1 MPESLEELPLFPL
14 RTVLFPHATLR
25 LHVFE
30 ERYRA
35 MIHDCLRADG
45 PFGIAL
51 IRDGEEVGEDA
62 EPYLVGTVARI
73 TKVETYDDGRM
84 DIEVQGE
91 GRFRIREFDTE
102 RPYLRGRVQIVEEH
116 AAPDPRDPVVVEA
129 RDTFEALVQRY
140 FERQRFAVQ
149 VVFPPDPQTLS
160 FTIAN
165 LLPVP
170 DLVKQRLLE
179 ITDTLD
185 RLEELLPYLRAAL
198 LEMQPVAGM
207 GHTYVPLSTGDLDEW
222 TTPN

>member
-30 ERYRA
+30 DRYRA
-35 MIHDCLRADG
+35 MVHDCLRADG

-51 IRDGEEVGEDA
+51 MRENA

-84 DIEVQGE
+84 DIEIVGE
-91 GRFRIREFDTE
+91 RRFRIREIDE
-102 RPYLRGRVQIVEEH
+102 SRPYLLGRVQAVEEH
-116 AAPDPRDPVVVEA
+116 GDPDPLDPAVIEA
-129 RDTFEALVQRY
+129 RDTFEALLHRY
-140 FERQRFAVQ
+140 FERQRLSVQ
-149 VVFPPDPQTLS
+149 VAFAADPRALS

-165 LLPVP
+165 LLPVD
-170 DLVKQRLLE
+170 DLVKQRFLE
-179 ITDTLD
+179 IADTHD

-198 LEMQPVAGM
+198 LELEPTTAAGRAF
-207 GHTYVPLSTGDLDEW
+207 VPLAANDLDEW

>member
-14 RTVLFPHATLR
+14 RTVLFPHATMR

-30 ERYRA
+30 ERYRT
-35 MIHDCLRADG
+35 MVRECLRTEG
-45 PFGIAL
+45 PFGVAL
-51 IRDGEEVGEDA
+51 IREGSEVGLS

-73 TKVETYDDGRM
+73 TEVETYDDGRM
-84 DIEVQGE
+84 DVTVMGE
-91 GRFRIREFDTE
+91 RRFRVREFDDS
-102 RPYLRGRVQIVEEH
+102 RPYLLGLVQPVEENGD
-116 AAPDPRDPVVVEA
+116 PDPRDPVVIEA

-149 VVFPPDPQTLS
+149 VSFPPDPRLLS

-165 LLPVP
+165 LLPVD

-185 RLEELLPYLRAAL
+185 RFEELLPYLRAAL
-198 LEMQPVAGM
+198 FEMRPRLTAS
-207 GHTYVPLSTGDLDEW
+207 PDFSALRAEDLGEW
-222 TTPN
+222 TSPN

>member
-30 ERYRA
+30 DRYRR
-35 MIHDCLRADG
+35 MVQDCLRADG
-45 PFGIAL
+45 AFGIAL
-51 IRDGEEVGEDA
+51 IRDGSEVGEAA

-84 DIEVQGE
+84 DIQVTGE
-91 GRFRIREFDTE
+91 GRFRIRELDDS
-102 RPYLRGRVQIVEEH
+102 RPYLLGRVQPVEEH
-116 AAPDPRDPVVVEA
+116 PEPDADEPLVVQA
-129 RDTFEALVQRY
+129 RDLFQALVQRY
-140 FERQRFAVQ
+140 FERQKFAFQ
-149 VVFPPDPQTLS
+149 VVVRPDPRTLS

-165 LLPVP
+165 LLPLE

-198 LEMQPVAGM
+198 LDLEPVAPM
-207 GHTYVPLSTGDLDEW
+207 GRAFVPLASSDLEDW
-222 TTPN
+222 TNPN

>member
-1 MPESLEELPLFPL
+1 MSESLEELPLFPL

-30 ERYRA
+30 ERYRI
-35 MIHDCLRADG
+35 MVQECLRTDG

-51 IRDGEEVGEDA
+51 IRDGEEVGTDA

-73 TKVETYDDGRM
+73 TEVQNYDDGRM
-84 DIEVQGE
+84 DVTVRGE
-91 GRFRIREFDTE
+91 RRFRIRELDE
-102 RPYLRGRVQIVEEH
+102 SRPYLLGRVQPVEEH
-116 AAPDPRDPVVVEA
+116 GDPDPQDPLVIEA

-149 VVFPPDPQTLS
+149 VTFPPDPRTLS
-160 FTIAN
+160 FAIADH
-165 LLPVP
+165 LPVD

-185 RLEELLPYLRAAL
+185 RLEEILPYLRTAVRD
-198 LEMQPVAGM
+198 MQPAS
-207 GHTYVPLSTGDLDEW
+207 PLGRAFSPIQAKDLDDW
-222 TTPN
+222 TNPN

>member
-30 ERYRA
+30 ERYRT
-35 MIHDCLRADG
+35 MVNDCLRTDG
-45 PFGIAL
+45 PFGVAL
-51 IRDGEEVGEDA
+51 IRDGEEIGEGA

-73 TKVETYDDGRM
+73 VKVETYEDGRM

-91 GRFRIREFDTE
+91 RRFRIRELDE
-102 RPYLRGRVQIVEEH
+102 SRPYLLGRVQTVEEY
-116 AAPDPRDPVVVEA
+116 PLLDPQDPLVIEA

-149 VVFPPDPQTLS
+149 VVFPPDPQMLS

-179 ITDTLD
+179 VTDTLD

-198 LEMQPVAGM
+198 QEMEPVTAAGRAF
-207 GHTYVPLSTGDLDEW
+207 VPLATSDLDEW
-222 TTPN
+222 TNPN

>member
-1 MPESLEELPLFPL
+1 MSESLEELPLFPL

-30 ERYRA
+30 ERYRT
-35 MIHDCLRADG
+35 MVQECLRTDG

-51 IRDGEEVGEDA
+51 IREGSEVGLS

-73 TKVETYDDGRM
+73 VKVETYDDGRM

-91 GRFRIREFDTE
+91 RRFRVREFDDS
-102 RPYLRGRVQIVEEH
+102 RPYLLGRVQAVEEH
-116 AAPDPRDPVVVEA
+116 GDPDPRDPVVVEA

-149 VVFPPDPQTLS
+149 VSFPPDPRVLS

-165 LLPVP
+165 LLPVD

-198 LEMQPVAGM
+198 DEIQPIAARGQ
-207 GHTYVPLSTGDLDEW
+207 TFSPLAAKDLDEW
-222 TTPN
+222 NTPN

>member
-1 MPESLEELPLFPL
+1 MPERLEELPLFPL

-35 MIHDCLRADG
+35 MVQDCLRDEG
-45 PFGIAL
+45 PFGVAL
-51 IRDGEEVGEDA
+51 IREGSEVGEGA

-91 GRFRIREFDTE
+91 RRFRVREFDDS
-102 RPYLRGRVQIVEEH
+102 RPYLLGRVQPVEEH
-116 AAPDPRDPVVVEA
+116 GDLDPQDPVVIEA

-149 VVFPPDPQTLS
+149 VSFPPDPRLLS

-165 LLPVP
+165 LLPVD

-185 RLEELLPYLRAAL
+185 RLEEILPYLRAAL
-198 LEMQPVAGM
+198 RDMRPKPPHGPDFSPVAAK
-207 GHTYVPLSTGDLDEW
+207 DLDEW
-222 TTPN
+222 TSPN